1 MGGSILGLLGSLQ
14 VPTGALDV
22 FIRTVEVSSYIPG
35 RARLYSKRLVGNGAL
50 AREVE
55 ARLTAFA
62 EIDAV
67 EALETVAA
75 FFAYWRAS
83 KPRLQGW
90 LGSLGFAVASATT
103 PSRGSK

>member
-67 EALETVAA
+67 ETSEVTGSILIRYEPA
-75 FFAYWRAS
+75 
-83 KPRLQGW
+83 RLRQNAE
-90 LGSLGFAVASATT
+90 LRKVEEYIMAHA
-103 PSRGSK
+103 RRK